1 VMVCEYPPTF
11 SLKSPGEKVDS
22 LIELLEHPARMDSE
36 KIGVI
41 CLIELDEE
49 LWMG

>member
-1 VMVCEYPPTF
+1 MVREYCH
-11 SLKSPGEKVDS
+11 DS
-22 LIELLEHPARMDSE
+22 LIDLPDRPACMDSE

-49 LWMG
+49 LLMG